1 MPWSIVGLG
10 LLAACMLALFGP
22 FGRSQCTVRVLPT
35 TAAQQRSLPLLQGH
49 PTEAF
54 LCTNVAGYPMIG
66 AP

>member
-10 LLAACMLALFGP
+10 LLAACVLALFGP
-22 FGRSQCTVRVLPT
+22 FGRSQCVWVLPT
-35 TAAQQRSLPLLQGH
+35 TAAQQRSLSPLHGH

-54 LCTNVAGYPMIG
+54 LCTNAAGYPMIG